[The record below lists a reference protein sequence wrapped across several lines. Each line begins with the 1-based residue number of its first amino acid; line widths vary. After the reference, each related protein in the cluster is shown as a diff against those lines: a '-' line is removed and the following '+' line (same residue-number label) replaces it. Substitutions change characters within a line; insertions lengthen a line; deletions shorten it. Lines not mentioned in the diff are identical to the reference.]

1 MIFHN
6 LELRIDNFIV
16 MKKVLIGLD
25 YNPNSEK
32 VVQSGYEIA
41 KKLGAEVC
49 LIHVLADVSYYGVN
63 YPSFMGYEG
72 YNEMTVDL
80 DVISELREVAKQF
93 VETAANHL
101 NDPSVS
107 THLAEGPTSTSI
119 LEYAD
124 SWKADMIVLG
134 THSHS
139 VLEKI
144 LMGTT
149 ASHILEKTKI
159 PVYFIPIFEDK

>member
-1 MIFHN
+1 
-6 LELRIDNFIV
+6 
-16 MKKVLIGLD
+16 MKKVLIGVD

-32 VVQSGYEIA
+32 VIHKGYDLA

-49 LIHVLADVSYYGVN
+49 LIHVLADVGYYGMN

-72 YNEMTVDL
+72 YNEMSVDL
-80 DVISELREVAKQF
+80 NVISELKEVARNF
-93 VETAANHL
+93 IETAANHL

-107 THLAEGPTSTSI
+107 THMADGPTASAI
-119 LEYAD
+119 LQYAKEWD
-124 SWKADMIVLG
+124 ADMIVLG

-159 PVYFIPIFEDK
+159 PVYLIPIKEKDS

>member
-1 MIFHN
+1 
-6 LELRIDNFIV
+6 
-16 MKKVLIGLD
+16 MKKVLIGID
-25 YNPNSEK
+25 YNPNSEG
-32 VVQSGYEIA
+32 VVRKGYELA

-72 YNEMTVDL
+72 YNEMAVDL
-80 DVISELREVAKQF
+80 NVISELREVARDY
-93 VETAANHL
+93 VETAAKHL
-101 NDPSVS
+101 NDPGVT
-107 THLAEGPTSTSI
+107 THMAEGPTSAAI
-119 LEYAD
+119 LNYAEE
-124 SWKADMIVLG
+124 WNADMIVLG

-139 VLEKI
+139 VLEKV

-159 PVYFIPIFEDK
+159 PVYLIPIKKEDF

>member
-1 MIFHN
+1 
-6 LELRIDNFIV
+6 

-32 VVQSGYEIA
+32 VVREGYELA
-41 KKLGAEVC
+41 KKLDAEVC

-72 YNEMTVDL
+72 YNELAVDL
-80 DVISELREVAKQF
+80 NVISELREVARNF
-93 VETAANHL
+93 METAAGHL
-101 NDPSVS
+101 NDPKVS
-107 THLAEGPTSTSI
+107 THMAEGPTSTAI
-119 LEYAD
+119 LAYAEE
-124 SWKADMIVLG
+124 WGADMIILG

-139 VLEKI
+139 VLEKV

-149 ASHILEKTKI
+149 ASHILERTKI
-159 PVYFIPIFEDK
+159 PVYLLPIKK

>member
-1 MIFHN
+1 
-6 LELRIDNFIV
+6 
-16 MKKVLIGLD
+16 MKKVLIGID
-25 YNPNSEK
+25 YNPNSEG
-32 VVQSGYEIA
+32 VVRKGYELA

-72 YNEMTVDL
+72 YNEMAVDL
-80 DVISELREVAKQF
+80 NVISELREVARDY
-93 VETAANHL
+93 VETAAKHL
-101 NDPSVS
+101 NDPGVT
-107 THLAEGPTSTSI
+107 THMAEGPTSAAI
-119 LEYAD
+119 LNYAEE
-124 SWKADMIVLG
+124 WKADMIVLG

-139 VLEKI
+139 VLEKV

-159 PVYFIPIFEDK
+159 PVYLIPIKKEDS

>member
-1 MIFHN
+1 
-6 LELRIDNFIV
+6 
-16 MKKVLIGLD
+16 MKKVLIGID

-32 VVQSGYEIA
+32 VVRRGYELA

-49 LIHVLADVSYYGVN
+49 LIHVLADVSYYGAN

-72 YNEMTVDL
+72 YNEMAVDL
-80 DVISELREVAKQF
+80 NVISELREVAKDY
-93 VETAANHL
+93 VKTAAEHL
-101 NDPSVS
+101 NDPTVT
-107 THLAEGPTSTSI
+107 THMAEGPTSSAI
-119 LEYAD
+119 LDYAD
-124 SWKADMIVLG
+124 KWNADMIVLG

-139 VLEKI
+139 VLEKV

-159 PVYFIPIFEDK
+159 PVYLIPVKEN

>member
-1 MIFHN
+1 
-6 LELRIDNFIV
+6 

-25 YNPNSEK
+25 YNPKSEIVAQK
-32 VVQSGYEIA
+32 GYELA

-72 YNEMTVDL
+72 YNEMQVDIN
-80 DVISELREVAKQF
+80 VIAELREVARKF
-93 VETAANHL
+93 LESAA
-101 NDPSVS
+101 
-107 THLAEGPTSTSI
+107 THLDDASVTTYLADGPTSLAI
-119 LEYAD
+119 LDYARE
-124 SWKADMIVLG
+124 WGADLIVLG

-139 VLEKI
+139 VLEKV

-149 ASHILEKTKI
+149 ASRILERTEVPVYMI
-159 PVYFIPIFEDK
+159 PVKNYND

>member
-1 MIFHN
+1 VIFHN

-101 NDPSVS
+101 NDPSV
-107 THLAEGPTSTSI
+107 
-119 LEYAD
+119 
-124 SWKADMIVLG
+124 
-134 THSHS
+134 
-139 VLEKI
+139 
-144 LMGTT
+144 
-149 ASHILEKTKI
+149 
-159 PVYFIPIFEDK
+159 

>member
-1 MIFHN
+1 
-6 LELRIDNFIV
+6 

-25 YNPNSEK
+25 YNPKSEIVAEK
-32 VVQSGYEIA
+32 GYELA

-72 YNEMTVDL
+72 YNEMQVDL
-80 DVISELREVAKQF
+80 NVISELREVAKNF
-93 VETAANHL
+93 LETAAKHL
-101 NDPSVS
+101 DDPSV
-107 THLAEGPTSTSI
+107 TTFLAEGPTAHAI
-119 LEYAD
+119 LDYSKE
-124 SWKADMIVLG
+124 WNADMIVLG

-139 VLEKI
+139 VLEKV

-149 ASHILEKTKI
+149 ASRILEKTKI
-159 PVYFIPIFEDK
+159 PVYLIPVKH

>member
-1 MIFHN
+1 
-6 LELRIDNFIV
+6 

-25 YNPNSEK
+25 YNPKSEIVAEK
-32 VVQSGYEIA
+32 GYELA

-72 YNEMTVDL
+72 YNEMQVDL
-80 DVISELREVAKQF
+80 NVISELREVAKNF
-93 VETAANHL
+93 LETAAKHL
-101 NDPSVS
+101 DDPSV
-107 THLAEGPTSTSI
+107 TTFLAEGPTAHAI
-119 LEYAD
+119 LDYSKE
-124 SWKADMIVLG
+124 WNADMIVLG

-139 VLEKI
+139 VLEKV

-149 ASHILEKTKI
+149 ASRILEKTKI
-159 PVYFIPIFEDK
+159 PVYLIPVKP